1 MTMKRHGVFV
11 LFMLLSVGSLVHG
24 QESRIITNPVIQ
36 QPVQQNKSDNTILGT
51 DLSDEDLSKI
61 VDIRK
66 QFEKQNRV
74 YAAPTLPSSNLLRFL
89 KKDELEISD
98 EALYYAR
105 LVRDASTI
113 FDNNITFQDTMI
125 VNPLF
130 LPILFKGDYLP
141 SDLTFYDFESLREKT
156 PYDNL
161 YKTDSI
167 FKDVERN
174 KQFEEMAYKY
184 VQNNFPTYFRYSER
198 DLPGETIKPKAIKK
212 DTYDDLPIM
221 AVQNDVSFEDVEAPS
236 KFIPQRKY
244 WISSFESAVQFSQNH
259 VSENWYKGGS
269 SNLNLFTKNN
279 LHYDYKKDKM
289 QITNELEFKAS
300 IYNAPKDTL
309 RNFKVGDDVFRI
321 HSNVGYQ
328 AFNRWYYTFDAEFKT
343 QFFTNYQ
350 ENSNVKQAAFLAPLS
365 INLGLGMKYELNKQF
380 TNKYKKIKFS
390 TNVAPISYTFMYSTQ
405 EIDYSRHGFKKI
417 EGTEEFKNKLSQIG
431 STIRADLAFD
441 ITRNISWQSRIY
453 LFTTYGDHTVGE
465 FENTL
470 ILAISRF
477 FSTRFYFHLRYD
489 DGVEKT
495 DEFKSYFQLN
505 ELLSFGFNYKW

>member
-1 MTMKRHGVFV
+1 MMKRHGVFV
-11 LFMLLSVGSLVHG
+11 LFMLLSVGNFAYG
-24 QESRIITNPVIQ
+24 QDSRIITSTVIQ
-36 QPVQQNKSDNTILGT
+36 HPAQQNKSDNTTLGT
-51 DLSDEDLSKI
+51 NLSEDDLNNI

-66 QFEKQNRV
+66 QFERQNRT
-74 YAAPTLPSSNLLRFL
+74 YATPASPSSNLLRFL
-89 KKDELEISD
+89 KKDELDISD
-98 EALYYAR
+98 EAMYYAR
-105 LVRDASTI
+105 LVRDASTT

-141 SDLTFYDFESLREKT
+141 SNLTFYNFDSLREKT

-167 FKDVERN
+167 FQDLTRN

-184 VQNNFPTYFRYSER
+184 VQNNYPTYFRYSER
-198 DLPGETIKPKAIKK
+198 DLPGEVIKPKTIKRNL
-212 DTYDDLPIM
+212 YEDLPIK
-221 AVQNDVSFEDVEAPS
+221 VQNDVSFDDVEAPN

-244 WISSFESAVQFSQNH
+244 WISSFESALQFSQNH
-259 VSENWYKGGS
+259 VSDNWYKGGS

-279 LHYDYKKDKM
+279 LHYDYKRDKM

-300 IYNAPKDTL
+300 VYNAPKDTL
-309 RNFKVGDDVFRI
+309 RNFKVGDDVFRV

-328 AFNRWYYTFDAEFKT
+328 AFNNWFYTFDAEFKT
-343 QFFTNYQ
+343 QFFTNFQ
-350 ENSNVKQAAFLAPLS
+350 ENKDIKQAAFLAPFS
-365 INLGLGMKYELNKQF
+365 INLGLGMKYELNKTF
-380 TNKYKKIKFS
+380 TNKYKKLKFS
-390 TNVAPISYTFMYSTQ
+390 TNLAPISYTYMYSTL

-417 EGTEEFKNKLSQIG
+417 EGTDEYENKLSQIG

-453 LFTTYGDHTVGE
+453 LFTTYGDHTIGE

-470 ILAISRF
+470 VLAISRF
-477 FSTRFYFHLRYD
+477 FSTRLYFHLRYD
-489 DGVEKT
+489 DGVEKN
-495 DEFKSYFQLN
+495 ENFKSFFQIN